1 MNKKFEFR
9 FAPSINVH
17 VWGGFGSQLFALIIA
32 ERLQI
37 KTRLRR
43 IKIIFHSSGVTE
55 RKLEIPEIW
64 LEQFKVEIRDD
75 YRDRSLNQ
83 GVRDSNLNI
92 SKIRKRIKNILI
104 NSGLTATSNSEKA
117 FSELKPWVVSIRGHY
132 TELQLRESEIR
143 NLMDRF
149 ELSADTTPLNE
160 VAIHYRLGDLLKLE
174 AKGFIHPQR
183 IIETWQNQMNND
195 LPLHI
200 FSDSTND
207 DLKKIWQ
214 KAEGPKEFEF
224 SNLSPIRTIQSCFNA
239 EEFLGTNAKLSLWI
253 ALFRLVA
260 SRDSTFIPVEIRN
273 QFNVLSCKL
282 ISEYK
287 IDVY

>member
-1 MNKKFEFR
+1 VNKKFEFR

-75 YRDRSLNQ
+75 YRDRSLSQ
-83 GVRDSNLNI
+83 GVRDSNSNI

-104 NSGLTATSNSEKA
+104 TSGLTATSNSEKA

-132 TELQLRESEIR
+132 TELQLRESE
-143 NLMDRF
+143 N
-149 ELSADTTPLNE
+149 S
-160 VAIHYRLGDLLKLE
+160 
-174 AKGFIHPQR
+174 
-183 IIETWQNQMNND
+183 IE
-195 LPLHI
+195 
-200 FSDSTND
+200 
-207 DLKKIWQ
+207 
-214 KAEGPKEFEF
+214 
-224 SNLSPIRTIQSCFNA
+224 
-239 EEFLGTNAKLSLWI
+239 
-253 ALFRLVA
+253 
-260 SRDSTFIPVEIRN
+260 
-273 QFNVLSCKL
+273 
-282 ISEYK
+282 
-287 IDVY
+287 

>member
-92 SKIRKRIKNILI
+92 SKIVKRIKNILI
-104 NSGLTATSNSEKA
+104 TSGLTATSNSEKA

-253 ALFRLVA
+253 ALFRLAA
-260 SRDSTFIPVEIRN
+260 SRDSTFIPIEIRN
-273 QFNVLSCKL
+273 QFNALSCKL
-282 ISEYK
+282 ISAYK
-287 IDVY
+287 INVY

>member
-1 MNKKFEFR
+1 
-9 FAPSINVH
+9 

-64 LEQFKVEIRDD
+64 LEQFKVEMRDD
-75 YRDRSLNQ
+75 FRDRSLDQ
-83 GVRDSNLNI
+83 GRRDRESIN
-92 SKIRKRIKNILI
+92 SKIRKKFKNLLLT
-104 NSGLTATSNSEKA
+104 SGLAAASNSEKD
-117 FSELKPWVVSIRGHY
+117 FSGLKPWVVSIRGHY
-132 TELQLRESEIR
+132 TEIQLKESEIR
-143 NLMDRF
+143 SLMDKF
-149 ELSADTTPLNE
+149 ELSADAPRLRE

-174 AKGFIHPQR
+174 EKGFIHPQR
-183 IIETWQNQMNND
+183 IIETWKSQMMNN
-195 LPLHI
+195 LPVHI
-200 FSDSTND
+200 FSDSTSD

-214 KAEGPKEFEF
+214 EADCPKVFEF

-253 ALFRLVA
+253 TLFRLAA
-260 SRDSTFIPVEIRN
+260 SRDSTFIPIEIRN
-273 QFNVLSCKL
+273 QFNALSCKL
-282 ISEYK
+282 ISEFK
-287 IDVY
+287 IKVY